1 MHLAV
6 YLPLLFPLLAGP
18 AARPLADRLEPRLA
32 TWVLTTASVVL
43 AAGSTTVLGLLALAG
58 LVRIPRIARLADL
71 SPAVLGRDDPAWL
84 PVSAPAAVLLLA
96 VTVVASRFLVR
107 RVRAVCAAVLES
119 ACFPGQDPL
128 VVMEESAA
136 DAFAMP
142 GLPGRIVVSTGML
155 ATLDE
160 TERAI
165 LFAHERA
172 HLRAHHYLFAAAAQL
187 AATANPLVRPLA
199 AQVSYTVERWAD
211 EAAAG
216 TTGDRRRVA
225 VTVGK
230 AALATQRSGGQ
241 RRLPSAALGL
251 LGRRGAGRRTDTDR
265 TGLGKAGPVPR
276 RWLRSCPPHRRAGS
290 GERWSPPPTSRL
302 PSCAR
307 SKPPRICTRCW
318 SGPEAA
324 DGPLRGP
331 RAPEAHCVQV
341 DGQRLPSRLGRAR
354 ESWTRAG
361 SRRPLP

>member
-6 YLPLLFPLLAGP
+6 YLPLFFPLLAGP

-58 LVRIPRIARLADL
+58 LVRIPKIARLADL

-84 PVSAPAAVLLLA
+84 PVAVPAAVLLLA

-128 VVMEESAA
+128 VVMEEPVA

-230 AALATQRSGGQ
+230 AALATQRSGG
-241 RRLPSAALGL
+241 RRLPAAALGL
-251 LGRRGAGRRTDTDR
+251 LGRRSAERRTDGDR
-265 TGLGKAGPVPR
+265 TGLDKAGPVPR
-276 RWLRSCPPHRRAGS
+276 RVAALLSPAPAGGKWRAAV
-290 GERWSPPPTSRL
+290 TTAYL
-302 PSCAR
+302 TAAVL
-307 SKPPRICTRCW
+307 CTV
-318 SGPEAA
+318 EAA
-324 DGPLRGP
+324 QDLH
-331 RAPEAHCVQV
+331 EV
-341 DGQRLPSRLGRAR
+341 LERAR
-354 ESWTRAG
+354 G
-361 SRRPLP
+361 G

>member
-1 MHLAV
+1 MHLAI
-6 YLPLLFPLLAGP
+6 YLPLFFPLLAGP

-71 SPAVLGRDDPAWL
+71 SPAVLGRDDPAWV
-84 PVSAPAAVLLLA
+84 PVAVPAAVLLLA

-160 TERAI
+160 SERAI

-211 EAAAG
+211 EAAASA
-216 TTGDRRRVA
+216 TGDRRRVA

-230 AALATQRSGGQ
+230 AALATKRSGGL
-241 RRLPSAALGL
+241 RRLPAAALGL
-251 LGRRGAGRRTDTDR
+251 LGRRGAERRTDGER
-265 TGLGKAGPVPR
+265 TGLDKAGPVPR
-276 RWLRSCPPHRRAGS
+276 RVAALLSPVPTGGKWRAAV
-290 GERWSPPPTSRL
+290 TAAYL
-302 PSCAR
+302 TAAVL
-307 SKPPRICTRCW
+307 CTF
-318 SGPEAA
+318 EAA
-324 DGPLRGP
+324 QDLH
-331 RAPEAHCVQV
+331 EV
-341 DGQRLPSRLGRAR
+341 LERAR
-354 ESWTRAG
+354 G
-361 SRRPLP
+361 G

>member
-1 MHLAV
+1 M
-6 YLPLLFPLLAGP
+6 
-18 AARPLADRLEPRLA
+18 
-32 TWVLTTASVVL
+32 
-43 AAGSTTVLGLLALAG
+43 
-58 LVRIPRIARLADL
+58 
-71 SPAVLGRDDPAWL
+71 
-84 PVSAPAAVLLLA
+84 LLLA

-155 ATLDE
+155 ATLDD

-172 HLRAHHYLFAAAAQL
+172 HLRAHHYLFAATAQL

-211 EAAAG
+211 EAAAS

-230 AALATQRSGGQ
+230 AALATKRSGGL
-241 RRLPSAALGL
+241 RRLPAAALGL
-251 LGRRGAGRRTDTDR
+251 LGRRGAGRRTDGER
-265 TGLGKAGPVPR
+265 TGLDTAGPVPR
-276 RWLRSCPPHRRAGS
+276 RVAALLSPAPTGGKWRA
-290 GERWSPPPTSRL
+290 TVTAAYL
-302 PSCAR
+302 TAAVL
-307 SKPPRICTRCW
+307 CTV
-318 SGPEAA
+318 EAA
-324 DGPLRGP
+324 QDLH
-331 RAPEAHCVQV
+331 EV
-341 DGQRLPSRLGRAR
+341 LERAR
-354 ESWTRAG
+354 G
-361 SRRPLP
+361 G